1 MRVSM
6 TNVGTPDAIHTIYES
21 IAQAEDR
28 ERLARLANEGELRA
42 KIAELKD
49 ELEKLRAEIQ
59 RLQITQVHHYHYPT
73 WPQTWPSVVPT
84 IPYKIVWDTATGT
97 TTSGGPNT

>member
-1 MRVSM
+1 MRGIDMRYQDPGSYEQVRRLIEDEVS
-6 TNVGTPDAIHTIYES
+6 
-21 IAQAEDR
+21 AQDR
-28 ERLARLANEGELRA
+28 LRKTSEGELRA

-84 IPYKIVWDTATGT
+84 IPYKIVWDTGTGT